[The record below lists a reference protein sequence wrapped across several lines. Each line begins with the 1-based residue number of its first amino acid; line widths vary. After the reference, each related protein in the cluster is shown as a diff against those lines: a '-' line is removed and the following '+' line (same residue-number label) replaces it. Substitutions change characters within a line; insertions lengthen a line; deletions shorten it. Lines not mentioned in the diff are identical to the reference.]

1 MINKTKKIILS
12 LFISITAVV
21 FFTLPF
27 LMDAK
32 ILYVYSS
39 QPLNTYENTY
49 VKELGEL
56 GYKIKYNVSSDAK
69 KRGTA
74 IWFYSPE
81 IIRQLKQSKANYNF
95 LYTEE
100 YNVVDLSGI
109 KDYPIILTPHRA
121 IYEHYMRSNM
131 KTALLDIKTPKA
143 SAVKFN
149 QILDRIKTN

>member
-12 LFISITAVV
+12 LLISITAVV

-69 KRGTA
+69 EEGAA
-74 IWFYSPE
+74 IWYYAPE
-81 IIRQLKQSKANYNF
+81 IIRQLKQSKAKYNF

-100 YNVVDLSGI
+100 YNVTNKNYHVKKKVDPTGKKHSENSKNG
-109 KDYPIILTPHRA
+109 
-121 IYEHYMRSNM
+121 
-131 KTALLDIKTPKA
+131 
-143 SAVKFN
+143 
-149 QILDRIKTN
+149 

>member
-12 LFISITAVV
+12 LLISITAVV

-69 KRGTA
+69 EEGAA
-74 IWFYSPE
+74 IWFYTPE
-81 IIRQLKQSKANYNF
+81 IIRQLKQSKAKYNF

-100 YNVVDLSGI
+100 YNVVDLSDI
-109 KDYPIILTPHRA
+109 SEYPIILTPHRA
-121 IYEHYMRSNM
+121 LYEHYVRSNM
-131 KTALLDIKTPKA
+131 KTALLDIKNPKA
-143 SAVKFN
+143 SAIKLN
-149 QILDRIKTN
+149 QILEWLK